1 MKLRVEVV
9 VEDETG
15 QEIKRV
21 AVMEKHCAAEDSLTG
36 GLGLSMSDSKSL
48 LGSVQ
53 QHVLDLQVQS
63 VSFKHA
69 HCPKCM
75 QPLKRK
81 DTHSIKYRT
90 LFGKFTVPNVRFFS
104 CDCDECSAK
113 KSFSV
118 LSDILQTH
126 THPELLYLQSR
137 WAALLPYGQ
146 SLRLLKDVL
155 PLEGAISLTNMKVKV
170 PQVGQRIEADLAQQA
185 CKNCSKAVTVLGDP
199 ISDETPEMGASET
212 TQITMSVGQ
221 NTPTS
226 LSVGVDAGYI
236 RSNTAKGEGSR
247 KFGVIAVKTVE
258 TVETKS
264 RSHAYVQTE
273 VDDGGKRIT
282 QFLEQEGQGPLTNVT
297 FFTDAG
303 NDIKAATPLV
313 GNTTHRI
320 LDWFHLAMYF
330 QIVLQI
336 ATPFKRWQY
345 NATRTVFE
353 EIERIKWKFWHGQVE
368 AGCNRLVLLA
378 LWIGSQAKTKT
389 KQKLTSRLFD
399 LLNYVQNNA
408 DYIVNYARRYREG
421 LPISSSMAESAVNQI
436 ISHRFVKKQQMRWSP
451 KAAHQLLQVR
461 TAVLN
466 DELVEHFKRWYPG
479 FASNDPVY
487 VRAA

>member
-15 QEIKRV
+15 REIKRV
-21 AVMEKHCAAEDSLTG
+21 TVMEKPCAAQDFLTG

-53 QHVLDLQVQS
+53 RHVLDLQVQS
-63 VSFKHA
+63 VSLKHT

-81 DTHSIKYRT
+81 DTHSIEYRT
-90 LFGKFTVPNVRFFS
+90 LFGKFTLPNARFFS
-104 CDCDECSAK
+104 CDCDECNAK

-118 LSDILQTH
+118 LSDILETH
-126 THPELLYLQSR
+126 MHPELLYLQAR

-146 SLRLLKDVL
+146 SLRLLEDVL
-155 PLEGAISLTNMKVKV
+155 PLEGAISLTNMKIKA
-170 PQVGQRIEADLAQQA
+170 PQVGQRIEADLAKQVSE
-185 CKNCSKAVTVLGDP
+185 NLSKTVTVLDDP
-199 ISDETPEMGASET
+199 IPETTPAMAASEITKT
-212 TQITMSVGQ
+212 TTSGEE
-221 NTPTS
+221 NTPIS

-236 RSNTAKGEGSR
+236 RSKAAKGEVSR
-247 KFGVIAVKTVE
+247 KFGVIVVKTVE
-258 TVETKS
+258 DKS
-264 RSHAYVQTE
+264 RCHAYVQTE
-273 VDDGGKRIT
+273 VDDGSERIT
-282 QFLEQEGQGPLTNVT
+282 HFIEQGRDAPLTNVT

-303 NDIKAATPLV
+303 ADIKAATPLT
-313 GNTTHRI
+313 GKSTQRI
-320 LDWFHLAMYF
+320 LDWFHFAMYF
-330 QIVLQI
+330 QIALQT

-353 EIERIKWKFWHGQVE
+353 EIDRINWRFWHGQVE
-368 AGCNRLVLLA
+368 AGCERLLLLA
-378 LWIGSQAKTKT
+378 ISFGSQANTKT

-399 LLNYVQNNA
+399 LLYYAQDNA
-408 DYIVNYARRYREG
+408 DYLVNYARRYRDG
-421 LPISSSMAESAVNQI
+421 LPISSSMAESTVNQI

-466 DELVEHFKRWYPG
+466 NELAEHFKRWHPG

-487 VRAA
+487 MRAA